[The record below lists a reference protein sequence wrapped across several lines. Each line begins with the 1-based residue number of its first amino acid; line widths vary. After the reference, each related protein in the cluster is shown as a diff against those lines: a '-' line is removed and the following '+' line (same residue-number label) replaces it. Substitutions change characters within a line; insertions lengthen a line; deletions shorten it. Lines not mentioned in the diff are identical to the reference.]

1 MRRRRFRVRNL
12 LLGWTAYWLALA
24 VVGLSPA
31 IIAIQRLASLGPG
44 RGNVNAGV
52 SDTGMYATVIQ
63 DGVTTYNGSISP
75 LTVALL
81 VAVPPLVTWTIFVLA
96 AARTNDADENDG
108 LRQAHVPSLNAGD
121 TEFFSRSSPTSKR
134 RSREGS

>member
-1 MRRRRFRVRNL
+1 MKRRRFRVRNL
-12 LLGWTAYWLALA
+12 LLGWTAYWLALI

-31 IIAIQRLASLGPG
+31 IIAIRRLASLGPG

-63 DGVTTYNGSISP
+63 DGVTIYHGSIS
-75 LTVALL
+75 LLAVALL
-81 VAVPPLVTWTIFVLA
+81 VAVPPLVMWAVFVIA
-96 AARTNDADENDG
+96 AARTNDADENRVVEQSDV
-108 LRQAHVPSLNAGD
+108 RSLNSGE
-121 TEFFSRSSPTSKR
+121 TELFSPSSPTSKR